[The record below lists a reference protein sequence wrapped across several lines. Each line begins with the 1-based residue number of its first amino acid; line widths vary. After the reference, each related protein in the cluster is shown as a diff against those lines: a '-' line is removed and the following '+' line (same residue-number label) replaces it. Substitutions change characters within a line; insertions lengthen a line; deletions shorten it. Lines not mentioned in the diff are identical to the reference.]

1 MTKSLHK
8 LGLIACA
15 AKIIVGT
22 IYYTSMDVAKE
33 TCVKP
38 MVGKQT
44 DKCPDNFERWSR
56 PFFGSAVL
64 FFGMS
69 FMLIP
74 FYLFRN
80 GKPGIPRVDGKVVL
94 NMLLPAT
101 LEFIG
106 QVLFLMGLK
115 KIPVAL
121 SLTLKGS
128 RVAFSALF
136 VLTFLK
142 RKLRSYHWAAVL
154 IVLIGLGI
162 ASIPE
167 ILEASDKAEK
177 DKAAGKMKTDNSA
190 GGVILGIILTLGGEF
205 VRAFKGVLEEKFMK
219 KLHYDA
225 FMVVGLQGVLA
236 FLWAVPTVSVAD
248 AIDVEHFV
256 DTWSQFTYSPMV
268 WGLLSLSPLTVSGLF
283 LSGAY
288 VTKLMSSVH
297 NALTGSITTAI
308 VWLLSILIYVINNK
322 AGGIGRRG
330 LEFKTIHLV
339 QLLGFLIVVFASMMY
354 DAMIR
359 LPFFTYPADRAEA
372 SGAGTT
378 AKTDP
383 KDPDLVIDE
392 DIRETAEAIGIKDDD
407 LTVESDEEEQTTVFD
422 DETSKMIDTS
432 SPNMRRRT

>member
-1 MTKSLHK
+1 
-8 LGLIACA
+8 
-15 AKIIVGT
+15 
-22 IYYTSMDVAKE
+22 
-33 TCVKP
+33 
-38 MVGKQT
+38 
-44 DKCPDNFERWSR
+44 
-56 PFFGSAVL
+56 
-64 FFGMS
+64 
-69 FMLIP
+69 
-74 FYLFRN
+74 
-80 GKPGIPRVDGKVVL
+80 
-94 NMLLPAT
+94 
-101 LEFIG
+101 
-106 QVLFLMGLK
+106 MGLK

-142 RKLRSYHWAAVL
+142 RKLRSYHWTAVF

-167 ILEASDKAEK
+167 ILEASDKAENARK
-177 DKAAGKMKTDNSA
+177 AGKASADNSA
-190 GGVILGIILTLGGEF
+190 GGVILGIALTLGGEF

-225 FMVVGLQGVLA
+225 FMVVGLQGILA
-236 FLWAVPTVSVAD
+236 FFWAVPTVAVAD
-248 AIDVEHFV
+248 AIDIEHFV
-256 DTWSQFTYSPMV
+256 DTWAQFTYSPMV

-308 VWLLSILIYVINNK
+308 VWLLSILIFAIHDQSSGVK
-322 AGGIGRRG
+322 RG
-330 LEFKTIHLV
+330 LEFKPIHLV

-359 LPFFTYPADRAEA
+359 LPFFTYPVDRAEA

-407 LTVESDEEEQTTVFD
+407 LTVESDEEEQSTVFD
-422 DETSKMIDTS
+422 DETAKMIDTS